1 MFVYSRCLFDLVV
14 DLDLLKCEI
23 ILADLLEIP
32 SICKLSWKSSTFF
45 ASVTLF
51 LLVGG
56 FSVVLLKIFLTEVE
70 DMVILQTILEVRYTT
85 AEFATWVSLCLDD
98 IFFEGFP

>member
-85 AEFATWVSLCLDD
+85 AEFATWV
-98 IFFEGFP
+98 